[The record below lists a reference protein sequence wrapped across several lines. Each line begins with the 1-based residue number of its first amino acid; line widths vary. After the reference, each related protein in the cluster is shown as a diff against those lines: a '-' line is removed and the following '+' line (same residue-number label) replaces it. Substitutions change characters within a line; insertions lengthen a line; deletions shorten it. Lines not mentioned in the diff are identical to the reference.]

1 MMMLEMYLGGMIPV
15 VLGKIYKQTS
25 SGTELVNNNSIQAD
39 TWFPNKSWSSEV
51 LAVSTVMPIEEE
63 RDILKEK

>member
-25 SGTELVNNNSIQAD
+25 SGTELVNNNSIQAND
-39 TWFPNKSWSSEV
+39 TEG
-51 LAVSTVMPIEEE
+51 
-63 RDILKEK
+63 